1 MIHLHIRMRWLL
13 PVVAAAEQVFELV
26 AAAVEQQAEEA
37 KMLVDMAAHKLLVA
51 AALMELMVQRF
62 KVVTE
67 TVGVLKV
74 SVSPPMMAVVVAA
87 VTTAAKVDIQM
98 LKAAEEVVDISI
110 HYMQKATSIQ
120 VQTEFTAPKPTRHIQ
135 TMKIILPVSA

>member
-74 SVSPPMMAVVVAA
+74 SVPPMMAVVVAA